1 LKNVALKL
9 VALFEVVSGVV
20 GLSLAVSG
28 LIGVF
33 DVGLPRLW
41 YGVLPLASVVAGV
54 YLWRRLRWAVVLSA
68 LVQLCQIPVVRWSL
82 GSSLDFAVTLKLP
95 VSAVWCA
102 GDNCRVK
109 LVAGADFLA
118 LGILLILLW
127 SKSDLSKVPTA
138 AHGGS
143 EHFVGPELR

>member
-1 LKNVALKL
+1 MKNVALNL
-9 VALFEVVSGVV
+9 VALFEVFSGVI
-20 GLSLAVSG
+20 GLSLAVPS

-33 DVGLPRLW
+33 DASLPKLW

-54 YLWRRLRWAVVLSA
+54 FLWRRLNWAVVLSA
-68 LVQLCQIPVVRWSL
+68 LVQLCQIPVIRWSE
-82 GSSLDFAVTLKLP
+82 GSSLDFAAALKLP
-95 VSAVWCA
+95 ISAVWCA

-109 LVAGADFLA
+109 LVVGADFLA

-127 SKSDLSKVPTA
+127 SKSDLSKAPTA

-143 EHFVGPELR
+143 ED